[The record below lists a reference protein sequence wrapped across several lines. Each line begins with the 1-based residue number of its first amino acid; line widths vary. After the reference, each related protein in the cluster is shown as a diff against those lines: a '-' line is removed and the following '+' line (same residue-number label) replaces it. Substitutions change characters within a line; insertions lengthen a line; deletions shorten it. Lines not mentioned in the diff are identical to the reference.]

1 MYASGLYEIVI
12 TLQIKATYI
21 AVNGALQY
29 TSPVKPHLGWFAQVK
44 LGTKISQKIKQ
55 KYIKLLGCANLPYAD
70 KNVFF
75 YSGNHFLQISGS
87 KKFKFLAKKW
97 F

>member
-44 LGTKISQKIKQ
+44 LGTKKSQKKQ
-55 KYIKLLGCANLPYAD
+55 KQKHKLSGCANLPYAE

-75 YSGNHFLQISGS
+75 DSGNHFLQISGL
-87 KKFKFLAKKW
+87 KKIKILAKK
-97 F
+97 